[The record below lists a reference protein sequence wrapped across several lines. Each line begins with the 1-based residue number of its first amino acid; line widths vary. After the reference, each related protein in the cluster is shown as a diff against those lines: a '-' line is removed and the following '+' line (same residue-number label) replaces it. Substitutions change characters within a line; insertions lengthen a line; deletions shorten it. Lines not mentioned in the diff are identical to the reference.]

1 MSTPLEAQPKK
12 ESRIEDPP
20 EEVEE
25 DHAANEAVEGL
36 EQLTRTA
43 AAKREEIASLPSQ
56 EALLGQ
62 LADPNAIQ
70 QTEAFKRE
78 SGYTVNAGRDANGNV
93 VRITETDGTEWN
105 RSADGKSLILKQT
118 GEKIPVKDV
127 KFEQDGTYTLVMPDG
142 RQMKRNPDRSVSM
155 LDANGNE
162 TKRMNNDGTQ
172 LLFDEKHRVTA
183 SIDASG
189 AKRGYGYE
197 SDGRLASIV
206 EPDGSTWRSS
216 DGKNWTNEKTRQNRS
231 GEISVAQDGA
241 QTVKNARGET
251 TTFKMDGSTVSRD
264 KDGNV
269 VAVKDK
275 AGAER
280 RFTYDANKKLNGVQE
295 PDGSVWRTQ
304 DGKTWQQE
312 GTRNSA
318 KLEISVDA
326 DGTVR
331 EKYPGGK
338 EVAKRSDGWNEVK
351 EGDKTRLER
360 TNRDGSQVTKNAL
373 DQVTQI
379 VDARGKARKFEYD
392 DQGRMSKMTD
402 STGTWT
408 SKDGQNWTNEK
419 TKESWK
425 GRLEANEEGLYR
437 EVSADGSKRVFKPDG
452 STISVDKD
460 NRISRVEASNGIWRQ
475 FDYGQDGK
483 ISKVTESTGAKWS
496 TTDGTNWTKEGSN
509 ETRKM
514 NVLVRPDGTYQE
526 NDLATGNRRIGTT
539 DGRNLTFDKNSTIQR
554 ADNADGS
561 STRFEYGDNGKVKGF
576 EVKNKDG
583 SQVSFDPQGRVVRT
597 QSADNQVR
605 EFKYGTN
612 GKLSEIKEADGKVWT
627 SKDGENWES
636 NKGDKSKGAAWV
648 TPDGNYNYIENN
660 TVVTKQLD
668 GNTRRSDLSGVY
680 RVENKAGQVVE
691 TLDSKGVKRTFAYG
705 ADGNVNRM
713 TEGDASWETK
723 DGKNWTNTKDGSKWQ
738 GTVKVEKDG
747 TYYQEDTAGNKQWRK
762 MDGSRQDVNYKAMEA
777 AADALETAMN
787 EGFMWGAGT
796 DKDTVYATLE
806 NKTAAE
812 RQMIRDIW
820 DKKHASKYG
829 ANWNLEKEFA
839 DEMKGSDLEKAMSLL
854 NRPDGAD
861 NAGTIRQALVE
872 RGETFGRSN
881 SELEKIVRNTLE
893 TMSAA
898 EIAQTDAE
906 YRRRYG
912 HGLNDAIQNDP
923 NLSAATKD
931 VAKVYIKGHDNRTP
945 EETKQLALNAVN
957 AGNAEMFQESMR
969 RAPKEVRDYF
979 TNGEGKDTLKKK
991 FEGGVLNFLTG
1002 GNLTDTEL
1010 RHVQDYAEYGKLS
1023 VATQVT
1029 DNRSWLGD
1037 NEEAIEHSLA
1047 SMSKEERDRY
1057 ALGKRIANNQTL
1069 ETPLSE
1075 SDKQKALDYYTKT
1088 HEQLKAAAG
1097 KWFSGDSQIN
1107 ELAKWEDMITQK
1119 GGSLVTQLANHRGN
1133 IYDSSMQDVIS
1144 TVENMS
1150 QEDWDRLKNDPA
1162 QIGKIE
1168 QVLKTYLSQEEFDR
1182 TMKVITD
1189 KKNAT
1194 SYDASK
1200 QERRPVLDAIED
1212 NKRWY
1217 NNDEAAIYKTL
1228 ENMTDNERAQYKRAS
1243 EPGASDA
1250 DKKFKDDLDA
1260 KLKQSLD
1267 PSEQKVAFG
1276 LLEQVQRGEKPQ
1288 MGILDKLNLQA
1299 SYFDS
1304 DEAQVIRDIQG
1315 AFDKDPKMR
1324 DRITNPQT
1332 PDDKA
1337 FSENFK
1343 DAARRAMGSS
1353 DYEKY
1358 AKPLIETGKLSIELQ
1373 MDLNNGVFNDDEQG
1387 AYQDIQRASAAER
1400 QRIITDK
1407 RFQERVMGFLSED
1420 ERKVALASMEQGEMR
1435 PEDKLRSYQ
1444 LGLGTSEAEIR
1455 ETLAALNDR
1464 TQLKSEGKTEAEIDQ
1479 VIQQRIQKVRDEY
1492 ARKYGS
1498 DLSADLVSEL
1508 GGKDQRQ
1515 ALRQVNGRD
1524 ARSEFLYALN
1534 DAATTRSGFGSGFV
1548 DRAWDGTG
1556 YQLDNEVNQLAAKM
1570 VEDPAKMREYVD
1582 NVYKMVDMHASS
1594 KEALA
1599 DAVVDTAIAAG
1610 AVGGAFFT
1618 GGVSLSL
1625 LAYTGAAAAVFKVG
1639 AKGAIMGGD
1648 YDWGS
1653 SQVALDGATGFA
1665 DGFTTFLGAG
1675 VATSAA
1681 DKVLFLGGRHLLKEG
1696 GEAALKRGAAT
1707 LVKEGLAQGGKI
1719 TDEAIGILA
1728 KQISKEGQEQAVA
1741 QMLKKSIAES
1751 MEEQSRT
1758 FLKQLIKSTPDNVLA
1773 GMAGGGLS
1781 GTMRAGAEARDFKE
1795 FMQMAATSTAFG
1807 GLGGGVGT
1815 WVLAPGMHVAGKGWT
1830 AASPY
1835 VRSAASTLEDLG
1847 ARAKV
1852 AVRGT
1857 PDANLP
1863 AQRVVPHE
1871 DGTFVRARMDEPVV
1885 EQPVVPGRDGV
1896 EPMRVANEPVVDAN
1910 PSVVR
1915 RTETPDEKV
1924 KPKEDAEAPPTRRE
1938 GEGEQLRPTTDA
1950 PSGLMRPDELK
1961 EFAEQISAKFGN
1973 RPITKESFNDLFNGD
1988 YTIDGVTRKLTADE
2002 QKIVRELMEQSG
2014 PNMSNK
2020 AINQRMEA
2028 LREQAEKIDGWSWR
2042 NRSRGFTEES
2052 GPPTATVFTLDGAS
2066 DGNGLAHLFR
2076 ANSGLDVDVRILT
2089 GAELLRI
2096 KEAAV
2101 KIKAAEDAIAK
2112 FTKEAAGDLDAV
2124 LPGKKLT
2131 TRELIQK
2138 QQDSINSLREEY
2150 NLNNVMFFDNIANAT
2165 PEQRQILSSVKN
2177 LLVADMD
2184 GFTRG
2189 PNIYD
2194 LSIAQM
2200 TGNNGAVKDKIGQ
2213 MLGEINRLKAAEGI
2227 SDSDAAAKLLREQ
2240 YAKTV
2245 KEQFDNAH
2253 VVNSNEVTGGRVAR
2267 DLTADTA
2274 RLHGANDYQ
2283 TDALYRQ
2290 IFEPQATP
2298 QQIENFL
2305 GKMNAEQQRLA
2316 ARLLMEGTQVNTYA
2330 DMMTQ
2335 AAQLHKK
2342 ILETVP
2348 GGDPKNMLIITGLE
2362 AGGGSSYMINNL
2374 YGKVNGLTP
2383 ENFVSMNDIRAL
2395 ARYKSLKNVPDSLKP
2410 LYESLKTKRLV
2421 FIDDYAMSG
2430 HQIPKLLDQNQK
2442 NVFSVLQSRFMED
2455 GKPLIQ
2461 DITVGTLGRHD
2472 VPGGKNPWT
2481 NQADYPNLFPADG
2494 KPHLNVKVVDS
2505 PSTYLPLN
2513 HPNNRFYNSL
2523 TPHEQD
2529 VLTTM
2534 MSNSMYRFSDVR
2546 SALILPYGGPNNNIP
2561 WIQAFIE
2568 SPTGLGLPRRF
2579 RNHDWTPVIDG
2590 TGPVPVPRD

>member
-20 EEVEE
+20 EQVEE
-25 DHAANEAVEGL
+25 DHAANEAVDGL
-36 EQLTRTA
+36 EQLTRAA

-56 EALLGQ
+56 EALLDQ
-62 LADPNAIQ
+62 ISESSTVKP
-70 QTEAFKRE
+70 TETFKRDG
-78 SGYTVNAGRDANGNV
+78 GYAVNAERDATGKV

-105 RSADGKSLILKQT
+105 RSADGKSLVLKQT
-118 GEKIPVKDV
+118 GEKIPVKDI
-127 KFEQDGTYTLVMPDG
+127 KFEQDGSYTIVMPDG
-142 RQMKRNPDRSVSM
+142 RQMKRNADRSVSM
-155 LDANGNE
+155 LDAKGNE
-162 TKRMNNDGTQ
+162 TRRMNNDGTQ
-172 LLFDEKHRVTA
+172 LLFDDKHRVTA

-189 AKRGYGYE
+189 ARRGYGYDK
-197 SDGRLASIV
+197 DGKLASIV
-206 EPDGSTWRSS
+206 EPDGSVWRSS
-216 DGKNWTNEKTRQNRS
+216 DGKNWQNEKTRQNRS
-231 GEISVAQDGA
+231 GEIAVAQDGA
-241 QTVKNARGET
+241 QTVKNSRGET

-269 VAVKDK
+269 TSIKNKD
-275 AGAER
+275 GEER
-280 RFTYDANKKLNGVQE
+280 RFTYDANKKLSGIQE
-295 PDGSVWRTQ
+295 PDGSVWRTK

-312 GTRNSA
+312 GSKNAARV
-318 KLEISVDA
+318 EISVDN

-338 EVAKRSDGWNEVK
+338 EVAKRTDGWNEVK
-351 EGDKTRLER
+351 DGGRSRFER
-360 TNRDGSQVTKNAL
+360 TNGDGSQVTKNEL

-379 VDARGKARKFEYD
+379 VDAKGRSRQFEYD
-392 DQGRMSKMTD
+392 GQGRMSKMTD
-402 STGTWT
+402 STGSWT
-408 SKDGQNWTNEK
+408 TKDGQNWTNEK
-419 TKESWK
+419 TKETWK
-425 GRLEANEEGLYR
+425 GRLEAGQEGVYR
-437 EVSADGSKRVFKPDG
+437 EVAADGSKKVFKPDG
-452 STISVDKD
+452 SKIAVDKD
-460 NRISRVEASNGIWRQ
+460 NRITRVEASNGTWRQ

-483 ISKVTESTGAKWS
+483 ISKVTESTGTKWS
-496 TTDGTNWTKEGSN
+496 TTDGTNWTKEGST

-514 NVLVRPDGTYQE
+514 NVSVRPDGTYQE
-526 NDLATGNRRIGTT
+526 TDLSNGNRRIGTT
-539 DGRNLTFDKNSTIQR
+539 DGRNLTFDKNSVIQR
-554 ADNADGS
+554 AENADGS
-561 STRFEYGDNGKVKGF
+561 STRFDYGDQGQVKGF

-583 SQVSFDPQGRVVRT
+583 SQVTFDPQGRVIRT
-597 QSADNQVR
+597 QTADNQVR

-627 SKDGENWES
+627 SKDGENWVS

-648 TPDGNYNYIENN
+648 TPDGNYNYVENN
-660 TVVTKQLD
+660 AVVTKRLD
-668 GNTRRSDLSGVY
+668 GNTQYRDSSGAA
-680 RVENKAGQVVE
+680 RTENKAGQVVE
-691 TLDSKGVKRTFAYG
+691 TVDSKGVKRTYGYG

-713 TEGDASWETK
+713 TEGDAVWETK
-723 DGKNWTNTKDGSKWQ
+723 DGKNWTNAKDGAKWQ

-747 TYYQEDTAGNKQWRK
+747 SYFHEDAAGNRQWRK
-762 MDGSRQDVNYKAMEA
+762 MDGSRQDVNYQAMDA
-777 AADALETAMN
+777 AAEALETAMN
-787 EGFMWGAGT
+787 RGFMWGAGT
-796 DKDTVYATLE
+796 DKDTIYATLE
-806 NKTAAE
+806 NKTEAE
-812 RQMIRDIW
+812 RKMIKEIW
-820 DKKHASKYG
+820 DRKYKDKYG
-829 ANWNLEKEFA
+829 WDLEKEFE
-839 DEMKGSDLEKAMSLL
+839 DEMKGSDLEKAKSLL
-854 NRPDGAD
+854 TRPDGAD

-881 SELEKIVRNTLE
+881 TELEKIVRNSLE
-893 TMSAA
+893 TMSSA
-898 EIAQTDAE
+898 EIAKTDAE

-912 HGLNDAIQNDP
+912 VGLSDAIQNDP
-923 NLSAATKD
+923 NLSKETKAA
-931 VAKVYIKGHDNRTP
+931 AAVYIKGHDQRTP
-945 EETKQLALNAVN
+945 EDTKKLAVDAAN
-957 AGNAEMFQESMR
+957 AGNAEMFQEAMR

-979 TNGEGKDTLKKK
+979 AGPEGQKLIKDN
-991 FEGGVLNFLTG
+991 FEGHWYHAFTFGLS
-1002 GNLTDTEL
+1002 GNVTDTQL
-1010 RHVQDYAEYGKLS
+1010 GHVQDYAEYGKLS
-1023 VATQVT
+1023 VATQVS

-1037 NEEAIEHSLA
+1037 NEEAIEQSLA
-1047 SMSKEERDRY
+1047 NMSKEERDRY
-1057 ALGKRIANNQTL
+1057 ALGKRIANNETL
-1069 ETPLSE
+1069 ETPVSE
-1075 SDKQKALDYYTKT
+1075 ADRKKALDYYSKT

-1097 KWFSGDSQIN
+1097 KWFSGDSQVN

-1150 QEDWDRLKNDPA
+1150 KEDWERLKKDPA

-1168 QVLKTYLSQEEFDR
+1168 QVLRTYLSQEEFDR
-1182 TMKVITD
+1182 TMKLITD
-1189 KKNAT
+1189 KKNAD
-1194 SYDASK
+1194 SYEAS
-1200 QERRPVLDAIED
+1200 QQQRRPVLDAIED

-1217 NNDEAAIYKTL
+1217 NNDEAAIYRTL
-1228 ENMTDNERAQYKRAS
+1228 ESMTDNERAQYKRGSEPNAS
-1243 EPGASDA
+1243 EQ

-1260 KLKQSLD
+1260 KLRGALD
-1267 PSEQKVAFG
+1267 ASEQKVAFG
-1276 LLEQVQRGEKPQ
+1276 LLEQVKRGEKPA

-1299 SYFDS
+1299 SYIDA
-1304 DEAQVIRDIQG
+1304 DEAQVIRDIQS

-1324 DRITNPQT
+1324 ERITNPQT
-1332 PDDKA
+1332 PEDKA
-1337 FSENFK
+1337 FSEQFK

-1373 MDLNNGVFNDDEQG
+1373 MDLNNGVFDDDEQG
-1387 AYQDIQRASAAER
+1387 AYRDIQRASAAEK
-1400 QRIITDK
+1400 QRILTD
-1407 RFQERVMGFLSED
+1407 RAFQERVMGFLSED

-1444 LGLGTSEAEIR
+1444 LGLGTSEAEIK

-1464 TQLKSEGKTEAEIDQ
+1464 TQLKAEGKSEAEIDQ
-1479 VIQQRIQKVRDEY
+1479 IIQSRIQKVRDEY

-1524 ARSEFLYALN
+1524 ARSEFLYAMQE
-1534 DAATTRSGFGSGFV
+1534 AATTRSGFGSRFV
-1548 DRAWDGTG
+1548 DNAWDGTG

-1582 NVYKMVDMHASS
+1582 NLYKMVDMHASS

-1653 SQVALDGATGFA
+1653 SQVVLDGATGFA

-1681 DKVLFLGGRHLLKEG
+1681 DKVLVLGGRQMLKEG
-1696 GEAALKRGAAT
+1696 GEAALKKGAAT

-1719 TDEAIGILA
+1719 TDEAISVLA

-1741 QMLKKSIAES
+1741 QLLKKSIAES

-1758 FLKQLIKSTPDNVLA
+1758 LLKQMIKNTPDNVLA

-1781 GTMRAGAEARDFKE
+1781 GTIRAGAEARDFNE

-1815 WVLAPGMHVAGKGWT
+1815 WVLTPGMVGVGKGWS
-1830 AASPY
+1830 A
-1835 VRSAASTLEDLG
+1835 VRSVMTRETTALDNAAVL
-1847 ARAKV
+1847 ANRV
-1852 AVRGT
+1852 ANGSG
-1857 PDANLP
+1857 DGNLP
-1863 AQRVVPHE
+1863 SQRVAAHPSE
-1871 DGTFVRARMDEPVV
+1871 DAPIIRARTDEPAVD
-1885 EQPVVPGRDGV
+1885 QPVVPGRDGADNV
-1896 EPMRVANEPVVDAN
+1896 RVANEPVTDAD
-1910 PSVVR
+1910 PAAVR
-1915 RTETPDEKV
+1915 RSDTPDEKV
-1924 KPKEDAEAPPTRRE
+1924 KPKEDGDPPPARRE
-1938 GEGEQLRPTTDA
+1938 GEGDLPRNTADA

-1973 RPITKESFNDLFNGD
+1973 RPITRESFEDLFNGD

-2014 PNMSNK
+2014 PNMSNR
-2020 AINQRMEA
+2020 ALNQRMEA
-2028 LREQAEKIDGWSWR
+2028 LRDQAEKIDGWEWR
-2042 NRSRGFTEES
+2042 KQIRRD
-2052 GPPTATVFTLDGAS
+2052 GPPTATVFVLDGAS
-2066 DGNGLAHLFR
+2066 DGNGLAHLFK
-2076 ANSGLDVDVRILT
+2076 ANSGLDADVRILT
-2089 GAELLRI
+2089 GTELARM
-2096 KEAAV
+2096 KEAAI
-2101 KIKAAEDAIAK
+2101 KIQRAEAAIEK
-2112 FTKEAAGDLDAV
+2112 FTKDAGGDLDKV
-2124 LPGKKLT
+2124 MPGQKLSV
-2131 TRELIQK
+2131 RELIEK
-2138 QQDSINSLREEY
+2138 QRAGIRGLREEY
-2150 NLNNVMFFDNIANAT
+2150 NLDNVMFFDNIANAT
-2165 PEQRQILSSVKN
+2165 PEQRQVLASVKN

-2200 TGNNGAVKDKIGQ
+2200 TGNNGAVKDKLGQ
-2213 MLGEINRLKAAEGI
+2213 MLQEINRLKAAEGL
-2227 SDSDAAAKLLREQ
+2227 SDSQAASRILREQ

-2245 KEQFDNAH
+2245 REQFGNAH
-2253 VVNSNEVTGGRVAR
+2253 VVNSNEITGGRVAR
-2267 DLTADTA
+2267 DLTAETA

-2283 TDALYRQ
+2283 TDALYRHL
-2290 IFEPQATP
+2290 FEPQATP
-2298 QQIENFL
+2298 EQIENFL

-2316 ARLLMEGTQVNTYA
+2316 ARLLREGTEVNTYA
-2330 DMMTQ
+2330 DMMRQ
-2335 AAQLHKK
+2335 ASQLHKK

-2362 AGGGSSYMINNL
+2362 TGVGSSYMINNL
-2374 YGKVNGLTP
+2374 YGKVNGLGP
-2383 ENFVSMNDIRAL
+2383 ENFVSMNDLRAL
-2395 ARYKSLKNVPDSLKP
+2395 ARLKP
-2410 LYESLKTKRLV
+2410 GASVPENLKPIYEALKTKRLV
-2421 FIDDYAMSG
+2421 YIDDYAMSG
-2430 HQIPKLLDQNQK
+2430 HQIPKLLNRQQEE
-2442 NVFSVLQSRFMED
+2442 VFSNLQRRFSEN
-2455 GKPLIQ
+2455 GKPLF
-2461 DITVGTLGRHD
+2461 DGITVGTLGRHD
-2472 VPGGKNPWT
+2472 IPGGKNPWT

-2494 KPHLNVKVVDS
+2494 RTHLNVTVVDS

-2513 HPNNRFYNSL
+2513 HPSNRFYNSL
-2523 TPHEQD
+2523 TPREQD
-2529 VLTTM
+2529 ILTTM
-2534 MSNSMYRFSDVR
+2534 MSSSMYRYSDVR

-2568 SPTGLGLPRRF
+2568 SPGGLGLPRRF

-2590 TGPVPVPRD
+2590 TGTAPVPRD